1 MLLKTAASEARAKV
15 QEDEILIVGHAEV
28 LFNWQRDAIGREQ
41 FAHRAP
47 RVLNIWSKA
56 VRFALPAPGVARQRT
71 PRQNARS
78 HLLRRQRK

>member
-28 LFNWQRDAIGREQ
+28 LFNWLRDAIDREQ

-47 RVLNIWSKA
+47 RVLNLWKQGGAFRSARAWRSKA
-56 VRFALPAPGVARQRT
+56 ANST
-71 PRQNARS
+71 PERS
-78 HLLRRQRK
+78 